1 MLSLK
6 LDLSDVTLQMTIKG
20 LAREPDEHDDEQSIR
35 LLWTNTDFSLH
46 GRFINYE
53 VTDDELFMVEEVSY
67 LKCDLEDLLNNALEE
82 DCVVE
87 FAEPDLSFYLYP
99 AKRLY
104 DEPGKVL
111 YRNGYM
117 DRELFAQLTVKFWC
131 KKGGLGGN
139 SFTMKMVKEDIEA
152 FLIYLKTVTKELNE
166 EDEAVQRML
175 SEGKIIRR

>member
-6 LDLSDVTLQMTIKG
+6 LDLSDVILQMAIKG

-53 VTDDELFMVEEVSY
+53 VTDDEMFMVEEISY
-67 LKCDLEDLLNNALEE
+67 LQHGLEALINNELKEE
-82 DCVVE
+82 CVVQ
-87 FAEPDLSFYLYP
+87 FVEPDLSFYLYP

-104 DEPGKVL
+104 DEPGKVS

-131 KKGGLGGN
+131 KEGGLGGN
-139 SFTMKMVKEDIEA
+139 SFTMTMVKDDIEA

-166 EDEAVQRML
+166 EDAPVQRML
-175 SEGKIIRR
+175 SEGKIIRG